1 MASGYGAAGFG
12 AGFAKGITGSLIS
25 ARERERDDQRRAE
38 DKAYEVEKFTLQTV
52 FPQLASM
59 AGDQD
64 IDSIMATQ
72 FPLHFGGKKG
82 KARLEQ
88 IKPFLLGQQGR
99 QPGEMP
105 GQQAGAGP
113 QAAPPGLTAPIAASM
128 PQAAPAPGGPATS
141 AAAGPLAI
149 PPGALPAPFDRP
161 TGGALPLPP
170 GGPQARPGE
179 GAALP
184 AGGAAGAAGA
194 MAPTTNGAPAD
205 VLASRPAVSPT
216 TPAAPATGPA
226 AGHTFMGIPWPTSA
240 QRATTAATQEV
251 EADRLKMDARQKFAT
266 TAAQAYGW
274 TPAQQAE
281 YVATGKVTPP
291 TAGAGYTLNPNDIR
305 YNAAN
310 QEVARGQATTPSR
323 GQPSEFD
330 DFLVSFAR
338 GINKPVESLTAAER
352 LEARRQHAEAGRAPA
367 AAGAAADDQTAFAR
381 LAARN
386 PVVLQGINPQ
396 RQGAVINEI
405 AKDPALLRQY
415 EETRMEPIR
424 AQAQTLIGAIDQLL
438 IVDPDTGAVK
448 GLSPGARALFGE
460 YTPAMARGFIPTGAA
475 ADANAALNQIT
486 GQLIVDL
493 IRDMK
498 AQSPT
503 GATGFGQLNRPE
515 LDVLTT
521 ASTQLKQR
529 LTEGQALKLLTEAR
543 QKSQK
548 ILLPSSVEVALPI
561 TIAPDATL
569 PEGATTPAPAAAAAT
584 ALPSRA
590 AQDASGNWVII
601 QP

>member
-1 MASGYGAAGFG
+1 MAVSGYGAAGFG

-99 QPGEMP
+99 QPGEMA
-105 GQQAGAGP
+105 GQQAGGVGGAG
-113 QAAPPGLTAPIAASM
+113 PPGLTAPIAASM

-141 AAAGPLAI
+141 AAAGPMAI

-179 GAALP
+179 GAGLP

-194 MAPTTNGAPAD
+194 MAPVTNGAPAD
-205 VLASRPAVSPT
+205 VLASRPAVSPAI
-216 TPAAPATGPA
+216 PAAAPAGPP
-226 AGHTFMGIPWPTSA
+226 AGQHTFMGIPWPSSA

-291 TAGAGYTLNPNDIR
+291 PARPGVSLSPNEIYVDAAGKEIARGLTTATPGQTPPGAGSFDAQI
-305 YNAAN
+305 
-310 QEVARGQATTPSR
+310 ARMQTELGRP
-323 GQPSEFD
+323 P
-330 DFLVSFAR
+330 
-338 GINKPVESLTAAER
+338 TAAE
-352 LEARRQHAEAGRAPA
+352 AVHAYREWRANAASPA
-367 AAGAAADDQTAFAR
+367 LAAQSEEAR
-381 LAARN
+381 LA
-386 PVVLQGINPQ
+386 
-396 RQGAVINEI
+396 
-405 AKDPALLRQY
+405 
-415 EETRMEPIR
+415 PIR
-424 AQAQTLIGAIDQLL
+424 AQAQTALTTLDDLLTVTKNPDGTESVQMTPGASGLFEVGPGRARRWYPGSNEANAKAALDQL
-438 IVDPDTGAVK
+438 
-448 GLSPGARALFGE
+448 
-460 YTPAMARGFIPTGAA
+460 
-475 ADANAALNQIT
+475 T
-486 GQLIVDL
+486 GQLTLDL
-493 IRDMK
+493 IAGMK
-498 AQSPT
+498 AQSRT
-503 GATGFGQLNRPE
+503 GATGFGALNLKELGVLESSATVLKGEISRPRAQQE
-515 LDVLTT
+515 LIKLRERFKQILAPGAAPVAPPPPPPGAGVAAVGGAPTSITLDTPIYIGPDGRPSLTPP
-521 ASTQLKQR
+521 R
-529 LTEGQALKLLTEAR
+529 
-543 QKSQK
+543 
-548 ILLPSSVEVALPI
+548 
-561 TIAPDATL
+561 AP
-569 PEGATTPAPAAAAAT
+569 
-584 ALPSRA
+584 
-590 AQDASGNWVII
+590 
-601 QP
+601 